1 MYLFGYKNRF
11 NCIYYTF
18 SGTKFILKPK
28 NTYKIASVLMF
39 ICGEYG
45 TTTLQNPIIHKPSIF
60 IQKVNKINA
69 LKRLQNKK
77 ALNEFE

>member
-1 MYLFGYKNRF
+1 MIF
-11 NCIYYTF
+11 NKKDSQKYENLSY
-18 SGTKFILKPK
+18 
-28 NTYKIASVLMF
+28 
-39 ICGEYG
+39 CGEYG

>member
-1 MYLFGYKNRF
+1 
-11 NCIYYTF
+11 
-18 SGTKFILKPK
+18 
-28 NTYKIASVLMF
+28 MF